1 MSQFG
6 YGVPASTCSS
16 GSTRPPSRRFRR
28 TTASEWVL
36 AHLSYGVVREA
47 RTLLA
52 FVDTVEV
59 LSPPEARAELAG
71 AAAAIGAVYGGDRA
85 PRGEV
90 DPQVTT
96 GSAQRGPT
104 WIWSS
109 VHRSSRTHPAFI
121 NRST

>member
-1 MSQFG
+1 MFIRLNA
-6 YGVPASTCSS
+6 ASL
-16 GSTRPPSRRFRR
+16 
-28 TTASEWVL
+28 TALPEDDGESEWVL

-85 PRGEV
+85 PHE
-90 DPQVTT
+90 
-96 GSAQRGPT
+96 GS
-104 WIWSS
+104 
-109 VHRSSRTHPAFI
+109 
-121 NRST
+121 